1 MWPTKNTK
9 IKEKYQT
16 FIKMCYPHSKH
27 LFAEK
32 NMEGLNFFLASL
44 AAMSKKRTWNMC
56 ASFPQ
61 KNKTLPLIFSLMLKA
76 LLNRNCLPS
85 LKVICFS
92 NTSSFQYFIPNNL
105 SLDSWCM
112 TLHTSLYD
120 FVFCHVR
127 LSKRVPYVCGGYEG
141 GSRGK
146 KLAKYALYATRYCWH

>member
-1 MWPTKNTK
+1 
-9 IKEKYQT
+9 
-16 FIKMCYPHSKH
+16 
-27 LFAEK
+27 
-32 NMEGLNFFLASL
+32 
-44 AAMSKKRTWNMC
+44 MC

-146 KLAKYALYATRYCWH
+146 KVGKIRPLRDALLLALICYFIVLEVSAEWLSKK

>member
-1 MWPTKNTK
+1 
-9 IKEKYQT
+9 
-16 FIKMCYPHSKH
+16 
-27 LFAEK
+27 
-32 NMEGLNFFLASL
+32 
-44 AAMSKKRTWNMC
+44 MC

-141 GSRGK
+141 GSREKSWQNTPFTRRATAGINMLFYRPGSFGRMAFEEIAGK
-146 KLAKYALYATRYCWH
+146 SLFTVCQKSLPSMQL